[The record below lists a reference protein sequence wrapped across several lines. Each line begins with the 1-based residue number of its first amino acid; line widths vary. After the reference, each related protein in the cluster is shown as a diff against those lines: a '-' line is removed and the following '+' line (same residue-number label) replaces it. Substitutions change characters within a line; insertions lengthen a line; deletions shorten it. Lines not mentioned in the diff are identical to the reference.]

1 MPENKELQKII
12 LSALLH
18 DIGKFAQRAR
28 HHYSKDLESD
38 YLPSYKG
45 QSSHW
50 HGLYTDYFIDY
61 ELPLPDGLVAAK
73 SEIARLAAIHHNPHQ
88 DNCMEMCVAIADRL
102 SAGTDRIKT
111 EDSEAASHF
120 RESRLISIFNEIELV
135 DHEFKPPGQYFYH
148 LNKLDPASNHIFPE
162 TGKPVGDADE
172 YAPLFED
179 FLMEAQQ
186 LDKQLPFH
194 LYLESLI
201 ALLEKY
207 LWAVPSSAYGTLADI
222 SLFDHSFTTAGIAQA
237 LFVYQQEAK
246 NGAPPLEKDSEEK
259 FILLNGD
266 LSGIQKYIFDINKNS
281 GKGLAKLLR
290 ARSAYLQTLTRSIIL
305 SFQQRTGLYSVHR
318 LIDSGGKFML
328 LLPNTRRIRQELE
341 AFNLDLQTYFRQH
354 MKGLLT
360 LPLTWDIRITQQD
373 ITQKNFRT
381 KLDEA
386 NDALD
391 HAKLKKLNATFGQ
404 GPVEENGYDERE
416 GGNCR
421 YCGIHAADPEATQK
435 INQEEETDIEICY
448 ACYQQIVHIGANL
461 PKRSYVVYS
470 DHGEVPLFDNIC
482 LSLEDSPPKQ
492 LEQCLYIETFETDNR
507 FPLSRIARRTPV
519 ITGEEIADK
528 DWSEI
533 IKEHADHEDTYFD
546 AGDTKTFSLIA
557 EKSRKPSSDEGLTG
571 RPLLGFL
578 KADVD
583 NLGFIFSLGLGD
595 RLSVS
600 RLANLSRMLDL
611 FFSGYLVELIKN
623 ERFQDIYVVFAGG
636 DDLFLIGPWNT
647 IIAFAIELREKFA
660 DFCAQ
665 NPDITISAGI
675 LPAKPRMPV
684 RKAAEQVETQLEDAK
699 KFERGGRGKDAVCFL
714 EQPLEWEKFK
724 ELINLGEKFDKA
736 VTEKERTGFS
746 NAFLYRMFTY
756 HKMYKRFNAD
766 SVKNLK
772 SGVYLSHAHYD
783 IARNIRR
790 IKGGNEE
797 ELALLYDIFSVGMGE
812 NPSLENLHI
821 PLFYAMNLNRKTR

>member
-1 MPENKELQKII
+1 MPENQTLEKIV
-12 LSALLH
+12 LAALLH

-61 ELPLPDGLVAAK
+61 ELPLPDGLVNAK
-73 SEIARLAAIHHNPHQ
+73 SEIARLAAIHHNPHP
-88 DNCMEMCVAIADRL
+88 DNCMEMCIAIADRL

-111 EDSEAASHF
+111 EDSEASPNF
-120 RESRLISIFNEIELV
+120 RESRLISIFDEIELL

-148 LNKLDPASNHIFPE
+148 LEQLDTATKHIFPE
-162 TGKPVGDADE
+162 TGKPLEKADE
-172 YAPLFED
+172 YAALFED
-179 FLMEAQQ
+179 FLLETHQ

-194 LYLESLI
+194 LYLGSLV

-207 LWAVPSSAYGTLADI
+207 LWAIPSSAYGTLADI

-246 NGAPPLEKDSEEK
+246 KGAPPQENDTEEK

-290 ARSAYLQTLTRSIIL
+290 ARSVYLQTLTRSVIL
-305 SFQQRTGLYSVHR
+305 SLQQRTGLHSVCR
-318 LIDSGGKFML
+318 LIDTGGKFL
-328 LLPNTRRIRQELE
+328 ILLPNTPRIRQKLE
-341 AFNLDLQTYFRQH
+341 TFNLDIQTHFRSH

-360 LPLTWDIRITQQD
+360 LPLNWDVCLTQQD
-373 ITQKNFRT
+373 FTLEKFQA
-381 KLDEA
+381 KLDDA
-386 NDALD
+386 SDALNR
-391 HAKLKKLNATFGQ
+391 AKLKKLNATFNQ
-404 GPVEENGYDERE
+404 GPVEEAGYDERE

-421 YCGIHAADPEATQK
+421 YCGIHAVDPEATQAF
-435 INQEEETDIEICY
+435 NRDEEQGLDICQT
-448 ACYQQIVHIGANL
+448 CYQQIACIGANL
-461 PKRSYVVYS
+461 PQKAYMMYS
-470 DHGEVPLFDNIC
+470 NQGEVPLFDNIC
-482 LSLEDSPPKQ
+482 LSLKDGPPKQ
-492 LEQCLYIETFETDNR
+492 LDRCLYIETFESDNR
-507 FPLSRIARRTPV
+507 FPVSRITRYTPV
-519 ITGEEIADK
+519 ITEEEMADK
-528 DWSEI
+528 DWFDI
-533 IKEHADHEDTYFD
+533 IKKQAENEETSFD

-557 EKSRKPSSDEGLTG
+557 EKSRKQPKGEGLTG

-600 RLANLSRMLDL
+600 RLANLSRMIDL
-611 FFSGYLVELIKN
+611 FFSGYLVEHIKN
-623 ERFQDIYVVFAGG
+623 KYPDIYVVFAGG

-647 IIAFAIELREKFA
+647 IISFAIDLREKFA
-660 DFCAQ
+660 DFCAH
-665 NPDITISAGI
+665 NPDITLSAGI
-675 LPAKPRMPV
+675 LPAKPRLPV
-684 RKAAEQVETQLEDAK
+684 RKAAEQVEAQLEDAK
-699 KFERGGRGKDAVCFL
+699 KFERGGRGKDAVRFL
-714 EQPLEWEKFK
+714 GQSLEWGEFQ

-736 VTEKERTGFS
+736 VTEKKRTGFS
-746 NAFLYRMFTY
+746 SAFLYRLFKY
-756 HKMYKRFNAD
+756 HKMYKQFHAD
-766 SVKNLK
+766 SIKNVK

-783 IARNIRR
+783 IARNIRDE
-790 IKGGNEE
+790 KGGNEE
-797 ELALLYDIFSVGMGE
+797 ELALLYDIFSVGMTK
-812 NPSLENLHI
+812 NPKLENLHI